1 MRDDTRRPH
10 TSRRLATRAGRPDLS
25 GLSADSA
32 ARATPSLAAA
42 LDTAT
47 NFAEAMHV
55 EVWRRPCQDG
65 AGTAVLLRASPTTSS
80 PLLCSGDFTLLQGGL
95 EYNAVLLQDVGG
107 GRLCADLG
115 SAITVILD
123 AAEGPSIAFDREQAF
138 TLSFAGWA
146 SGAPSSSR
154 PACPARPRLR

>member
-1 MRDDTRRPH
+1 
-10 TSRRLATRAGRPDLS
+10 
-25 GLSADSA
+25 
-32 ARATPSLAAA
+32 
-42 LDTAT
+42 
-47 NFAEAMHV
+47 MHV

-95 EYNAVLLQDVGG
+95 QYNALLLQDVGG

-146 SGAPSSSR
+146 SGAPTLIQAGVPGAAEHPVTLAAAVLPGTAPSR
-154 PACPARPRLR
+154 SARRPPRSRR